1 MGEIHME
8 LFRLISTVG
17 IFIALMVFILAL
29 LKRILDFRI
38 KNRIAEKGVSES
50 LATSLLSEG
59 NGNAKT
65 SSFKWFA
72 ILAGAGVGLTIVN
85 YTMPLG
91 IHSLAI
97 MSFSIAGS
105 FLVYY
110 FFIRKNSE
118 NG

>member
-17 IFIALMVFILAL
+17 VLIALMVFILAL

-38 KNRIAEKGVSES
+38 KNRITEKGVSES
-50 LATSLLSEG
+50 LAASLLSEE
-59 NGNAKT
+59 NGSARNA
-65 SSFKWFA
+65 SFKWFTL
-72 ILAGAGVGLTIVN
+72 LAGAGVGLTIVN

-105 FLVYY
+105 FLGYY
-110 FFIRKNSE
+110 LFVRQNEKD
-118 NG
+118 

>member
-1 MGEIHME
+1 ME
-8 LFRLISTVG
+8 VVRILATLIVLIS
-17 IFIALMVFILAL
+17 LMVFLLAI

-50 LATSLLSEG
+50 LATSLLSEE
-59 NGNAKT
+59 NGSTKNV
-65 SSFKWFA
+65 SFKWFA
-72 ILAGAGVGLTIVN
+72 LLAGAGVGLTIVN

-110 FFIRKNSE
+110 LFIRNKNE
-118 NG
+118 DA